1 MIEII
6 QQTEKNAEGKLP
18 KNIRQIGNP
27 EKDFRIYME
36 DYVYTYLH
44 PTQLYAM
51 GDCQPGAPF
60 ATGELLPRLLIL
72 VGEINHFS
80 NRSCAF
86 ICGAIRV
93 ENDAF
98 AGELPDLD
106 DDTWRRIHK
115 ELKQYFGK
123 SEVVGWVL
131 DIPGNELEVT
141 SEMEQVHRENF
152 ISPYQFFFLMDS
164 QEREEAF
171 YVWKSGHLSRKE
183 GYFIYYEKNPGMQE
197 YMISKREDTFGSG
210 QPSEEIDD
218 SAAKHYR
225 AMMREKRGQGGQAY
239 EHGTGILSYL
249 SSLLMVIVLC
259 TVSVLLLG
267 GIRRMEHMEQ
277 TISVMSDALGAT
289 EEGAG
294 EKQVSVEVV
303 SGSVLPLEDAAQS
316 PDMAESAQ
324 PKKDIAAALAKNGVQ
339 SQTEAAAAQQN
350 GTAQPQEEDPLKE
363 AEPPQTDTAGA
374 QQDKDGTAAANPAD
388 ASKKSQ
394 AAQDAV
400 QTQTDAKGQAAPSS
414 GAAQEEALPQG
425 DAASQSA
432 PSQAEDYLGQGYYIV
447 QQGDSLRGIC
457 YKIYQ
462 DYTMIHSLCEIN
474 AIEDQD
480 YIWVGQKIILP

>member
-51 GDCQPGAPF
+51 GDCQQGIPYGV
-60 ATGELLPRLLIL
+60 GELLPRLLIL

-93 ENDAF
+93 ENGAF
-98 AGELPDLD
+98 SEELPELNEDA
-106 DDTWRRIHK
+106 WRRIQK
-115 ELKQYFGK
+115 ELEQYFGK

-141 SEMEQVHRENF
+141 KEMEEVHRKNF

-164 QEREEAF
+164 REREEAF
-171 YVWKSGHLSRKE
+171 YVWKSGHLTRKE

-197 YMISKREDTFGSG
+197 YMISKREDAFGSS
-210 QPSEEIDD
+210 QPSEDIEDR
-218 SAAKHYR
+218 AAKHYR
-225 AMMREKRGQGGQAY
+225 AMMREKKEQSY
-239 EHGTGILSYL
+239 ECRTGVLSYL
-249 SSLLMVIVLC
+249 SSLLMVLVLC
-259 TVSVLLLG
+259 TFSVLLLG
-267 GIRRMEHMEQ
+267 SIRRMDHMEQ
-277 TISVMSDALGAT
+277 TISVMSGALEST
-289 EEGAG
+289 EE
-294 EKQVSVEVV
+294 EKENENNKVAVETV
-303 SGSVLPLEDAAQS
+303 
-316 PDMAESAQ
+316 
-324 PKKDIAAALAKNGVQ
+324 NGNIYPIGTTQ
-339 SQTEAAAAQQN
+339 NDTPQTEGGASDVPGQKPASEGANN
-350 GTAQPQEEDPLKE
+350 GLPQEEPSADVPQNNGVPQSIAEGELSQNVPQSNESPQGEPEGQQAGDTSQNSE
-363 AEPPQTDTAGA
+363 A
-374 QQDKDGTAAANPAD
+374 
-388 ASKKSQ
+388 
-394 AAQDAV
+394 
-400 QTQTDAKGQAAPSS
+400 
-414 GAAQEEALPQG
+414 PQG
-425 DAASQSA
+425 DNVQSYR
-432 PSQAEDYLGQGYYIV
+432 SQGYYIV

-457 YKIYQ
+457 YKIYR
-462 DYTMIHSLCEIN
+462 DYSMIQALCEAN